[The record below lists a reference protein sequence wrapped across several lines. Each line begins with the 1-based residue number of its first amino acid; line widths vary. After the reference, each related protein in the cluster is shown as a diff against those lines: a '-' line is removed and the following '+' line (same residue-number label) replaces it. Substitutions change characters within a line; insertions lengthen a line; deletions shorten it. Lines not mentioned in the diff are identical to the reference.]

1 MKTQKKPRRQLTLQ
15 RVADHAGVSKA
26 TASMILSGRAG
37 YRKLFNPETVR
48 KVCRSA
54 AALKYRTNVFASS
67 LGRHKT
73 PFFALVVPGSGYD
86 TWQGWSYE
94 AFESL
99 LVGGVLAVSAET
111 NTYPIVLTLAADAT
125 EARIKA
131 VDDIISGGVFGTI
144 ARTPPPALVHRL
156 HDHIQEGYP
165 AVVVFPECGFKWP
178 SNVVDADNVG
188 MGRLAGEILARN
200 GRKKWSIICF
210 KSDSLSQEARRRG
223 FQEAARRHG
232 ATVRVIRVE
241 PTSNPSQIGELLIPR
256 LLRTRPDG
264 LFGVNGAA
272 SVGAMVAVTRMGRR
286 PGEDVGVLGVDC
298 SMWAEE
304 AVLRCSIT
312 SLGVSWKEAGKV
324 AMTKLLEMRSTGES
338 TFPSLFLK
346 PVITPGRSCPVPS
359 DVLEQTEAG
368 ILSA

>member
-1 MKTQKKPRRQLTLQ
+1 
-15 RVADHAGVSKA
+15 
-26 TASMILSGRAG
+26 MILSGRAG

-54 AALKYRTNVFASS
+54 AVLKYRTNVFASS

-73 PFFALVVPGSGYD
+73 PFFALVVPGSGYE

-94 AFESL
+94 SFESL

-144 ARTPPPALVHRL
+144 ARTPPPVLVERL

-165 AVVVFPECGFKWP
+165 TAVVFPECGFKWP

-200 GRKKWSIICF
+200 GRKKWALVCF

-232 ATVRVIRVE
+232 ATVRVLRIE
-241 PTSNPSQIGELLIPR
+241 PTSNPSRIGELLMPR
-256 LLRTRPDG
+256 LLRTRSDG

-272 SVGAMVAVTRMGRR
+272 SVGAMVAATRMGRR
-286 PGEDVGVLGVDC
+286 PGEDISVIGVDC

-304 AVLRCSIT
+304 VVLRCSIT

-324 AMTKLLEMRSTGES
+324 AMTKMLEMRSAGES
-338 TFPSLFLK
+338 TFPSVFLR

-359 DVLEQTEAG
+359 SILEQTEAG